1 MNEPIPNKPTT
12 STGID
17 PRLSGLLSYLVPPLT
32 GIVFYLIEKQDDV
45 VRWHAAQ
52 SIVFGVAWV
61 IVWVAAQVLSTVFW
75 SVPILGWIAGV
86 LVWVALGLGGFI
98 LWVLC
103 LVKGYSGE
111 KWRMPALAQFADR
124 VLASDITI

>member
-61 IVWVAAQVLSTVFW
+61 VAWVAVQVVSIVF
-75 SVPILGWIAGV
+75 SVVPILGWLAGV
-86 LVWVALGLGGFI
+86 LLWIAIGLGGFI
-98 LWVLC
+98 VWVVC

-111 KWRMPALAQFADR
+111 KWRMPGLAQFADR
-124 VLASDITI
+124 VVASDASL